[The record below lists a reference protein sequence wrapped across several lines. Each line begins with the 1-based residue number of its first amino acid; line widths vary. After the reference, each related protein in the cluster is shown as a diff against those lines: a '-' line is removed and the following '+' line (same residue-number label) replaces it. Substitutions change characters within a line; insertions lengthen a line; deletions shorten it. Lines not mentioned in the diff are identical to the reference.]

1 LKAAVTVLQYI
12 KDITNSKECVMR
24 KPRKLK
30 DGASYHVI
38 SRANRKEMILNPDEV
53 KEEFLQVLRRAQKK
67 YKFVIKNF
75 CIMGNH
81 YHLIIKPL
89 GKESLSKIMQ
99 WILSIFALKF
109 NRMFGLT
116 GHVWNDRF
124 ISKIIYNYTQY
135 LTTFV
140 YIANNPVRAKITKW
154 PGDYQYNG
162 IAFLQ
167 KGILDILERPPN
179 EFLRHVW
186 RKIVKKEET
195 TDRITEKAEVTEVA
209 KIR

>member
-1 LKAAVTVLQYI
+1 
-12 KDITNSKECVMR
+12 MR
-24 KPRKLK
+24 KPRVLK
-30 DGASYHVI
+30 HGASYHVI
-38 SRANRKEMILNPDEV
+38 SRINRKEMILKSDEV
-53 KEEFLQVLRRAQKK
+53 KEMFLEVIRRAKQK
-67 YKFVIKNF
+67 YRFNIKNF

-89 GKESLSKIMQ
+89 GDESLSKIMQ
-99 WILSIFALKF
+99 WILSTFALKF

-124 ISKIIYNYTQY
+124 ISKIIYSYLQY

-140 YIANNPVRAKITKW
+140 YIANNPVRAKITEW

-162 IAFLQ
+162 VAFIQ

-179 EFLRHVW
+179 DFLRHAW
-186 RKIVKKEET
+186 G
-195 TDRITEKAEVTEVA
+195 RITGKY
-209 KIR
+209 R